1 MQDHFT
7 ANVLVAE
14 AGQIRKPFRVAQV
27 AAMLDVHQA
36 TVYRDIEAGR
46 LKALRVGSGKG
57 ALRIMPDALKD
68 YVALLEVRSVP
79 VVSDGLTVDFP
90 VGSVDLVA
98 VERAVSG
105 GHVQLTA
112 AEVAFLGV
120 LKARVTAEVAA

>member
-1 MQDHFT
+1 MHLQST
-7 ANVLVAE
+7 TE
-14 AGQIRKPFRVAQV
+14 AAASATVRTRPFRVAEI
-27 AAMLDVHQA
+27 AALLDVHPV

-46 LKALRVGSGKG
+46 LRALRVGAKKG
-57 ALRIMPDALKD
+57 ALRILPSDLDD

-98 VERAVSG
+98 VERATSG

-112 AEVAFLGV
+112 AEVAFLGA
-120 LKARVTAEVAA
+120 LKARVAAGVAA